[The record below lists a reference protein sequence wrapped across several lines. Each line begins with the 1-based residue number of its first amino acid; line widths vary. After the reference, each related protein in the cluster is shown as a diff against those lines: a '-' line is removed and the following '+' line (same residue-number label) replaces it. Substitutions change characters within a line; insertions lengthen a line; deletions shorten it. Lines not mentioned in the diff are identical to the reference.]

1 MVPGDEDESDSE
13 ASSETGSQPDGEQSP
28 EEPEEDELPDIELGE
43 GVARHHAVIFNEA
56 EQCSLYA
63 ASEEG
68 LQQTYVNGKSL
79 KQLFQAQGADDL
91 IYRRTKPKVAG
102 IELSHADTLVF
113 GRHFFVFVDHT
124 ISSPEILIASGQVDY
139 GSAKRE
145 WQIEQLSGV
154 HESLIVGARGPRGVS
169 HAVELAEKDEVIEA
183 QRVEIVELK
192 GQVAM
197 LMQELERYKKMAG
210 GRLASGAN
218 MLGEMYADD
227 LLEGEMD
234 KHLGRVNQTRESL

>member
-1 MVPGDEDESDSE
+1 M
-13 ASSETGSQPDGEQSP
+13 
-28 EEPEEDELPDIELGE
+28 
-43 GVARHHAVIFNEA
+43 
-56 EQCSLYA
+56 
-63 ASEEG
+63 
-68 LQQTYVNGKSL
+68 
-79 KQLFQAQGADDL
+79 
-91 IYRRTKPKVAG
+91 
-102 IELSHADTLVF
+102 
-113 GRHFFVFVDHT
+113 DHT

-183 QRVEIVELK
+183 QHREIAELK
-192 GQVAM
+192 GQLAS
-197 LMQELERYKKMAG
+197 LTQELERYKKMAG

-234 KHLGRVNQTRESL
+234 KISFSIHKTFKDRKPLLRSLQANGSHTAARRLSAR